1 MRTLGAGVREG
12 FEVRECEDGDRGDCG
27 ADRTQG
33 SRRLLLA
40 KAEITATSMPV
51 MRATFEMS
59 VRI

>member
-33 SRRLLLA
+33 SRRLLLCEGRDYGHKHA
-40 KAEITATSMPV
+40 CHESDV
-51 MRATFEMS
+51 
-59 VRI
+59 